1 MRMARLT
8 AVAGV
13 VLTMTACGDAPAPM
27 TQRDLGR
34 IEAVGPA
41 GVELA
46 DAPAAPAEVPD
57 GVRTLEWAD
66 LVPKDFRPDEL
77 IARYD
82 AEHDLSSLGDDDPR
96 AQELMRKLMDLW
108 NEAPTVEE
116 LDGQTVRL
124 PGFVVPLEGDGRK
137 VNEFLLVPYYGACIH
152 VPPPPANQ
160 TVHVRTQDS
169 GARVRGLFDT
179 VWVTGVVH
187 VERKKSTLA
196 EAGYQ
201 IEAIEVAPYN

>member
-1 MRMARLT
+1 MRMARLA
-8 AVAGV
+8 AVVGV
-13 VLTMTACGDAPAPM
+13 VLTMAACDDAPAPM
-27 TQRDLGR
+27 TQRDLAR
-34 IEAVGPA
+34 IEAVGPD

-46 DAPAAPAEVPD
+46 APAAPVELPAD
-57 GVRTLEWAD
+57 VRTLEWVD

-77 IARYD
+77 LARYD
-82 AEHDLSSLGDDDPR
+82 AEYDLDSLSDDDPR

-108 NEAPTVEE
+108 NEAPGVEE
-116 LDGQTVRL
+116 LDGRMVRL

-137 VNEFLLVPYYGACIH
+137 VDEFLLVPYYGACIH

-160 TVHVRTQDS
+160 TVHVRTQGG

-187 VERKKSTLA
+187 VERTKSALA
-196 EAGYQ
+196 EAGYR
-201 IEAIEVAPYN
+201 IEAIDVAPYD